1 MNSYSS
7 HRKTYGILPLT
18 PAIIESIQLE
28 FALVEA
34 PAPRAR
40 FLNFPLADDAPQS
53 AAPRSTRT
61 PGRRQAA

>member
-1 MNSYSS
+1 MNSSSS

-28 FALVEA
+28 FSLIEA
-34 PAPRAR
+34 PAPCAR
-40 FLNFPLADDAPQS
+40 FLNFPLADEVQRS
-53 AAPRSTRT
+53 AAPRSMHQ